1 MSRPLR
7 IEFPGAVYHVTSRG
21 DRREPIF
28 ADDEDR
34 SRLLEITGD
43 TLLWADARM
52 LAYCLMGNH
61 YHFVIRT
68 RRANLSRTMRQINGR
83 YSQVFNRRHGLSGH
97 VFQGRYHSVIVDRD
111 NYLLEV
117 CRYVEMNPVRA
128 RLASDPGD
136 WKWSSYAAHSGN
148 APSPGWLDTTD
159 VLGLLHGGPISCAA
173 EFRAAANRYAAF
185 VASASGPSVWESGL
199 RRQIYLGDEAF
210 IEDAIARAS
219 QARLEAIDI
228 PRAQRLLTT
237 RVQDWLARATSQ
249 EEAFLLAHREG
260 GLSMTRIARES
271 GLSRA
276 TVARRIECARLNN
289 ERPDPGKSER

>member
-7 IEFPGAVYHVTSRG
+7 IEFPGAIYHVTSRG

-34 SRLLEITGD
+34 RCLLAITGE

-61 YHFVIRT
+61 YHFVVRT

-83 YSQVFNRRHGLSGH
+83 YSQGFNRRHGLSGH
-97 VFQGRYHSVIVDRD
+97 VFQGRFHSVIVDRD

-117 CRYVEMNPVRA
+117 SRYVEMNPVRA
-128 RLASDPGD
+128 RLVADPGD
-136 WKWSSYAAHSGN
+136 WRWSSHAAHCGK
-148 APSPGWLDTTD
+148 APSPGWLDTTE
-159 VLGLLHGGPISCAA
+159 VLGLLHGSPISSPA
-173 EFRAAANRYAAF
+173 EFRAASIRYAAF
-185 VASASGPSVWESGL
+185 VASASGPSIWESGL
-199 RRQIYLGDEAF
+199 RHQIYLGDEAF

-219 QARLEAIDI
+219 EASLQAIDI
-228 PRAQRLLTT
+228 PRAQKVVPAC
-237 RVQDWLARATSQ
+237 VQDWISRAANQ

-260 GLSMTRIARES
+260 GLSMTQIARES

-276 TVARRIECARLNN
+276 TVARRIELARLRN

>member
-7 IEFPGAVYHVTSRG
+7 IEFPGAVYHITSRG

-34 SRLLEITGD
+34 HSLLRVTGE

-61 YHFVIRT
+61 YHFVIAT

-83 YSQVFNRRHGLSGH
+83 YSQFFNKRHGLSGH
-97 VFQGRYHSVIVDRD
+97 VFQGRFHSVIVDRD
-111 NYLLEV
+111 SYLLEV
-117 CRYVEMNPVRA
+117 CRYVELNPVRA
-128 RLASDPGD
+128 RIAAHPGD
-136 WKWSSYAAHSGN
+136 WHWSSYPAHAGT
-148 APSPGWLDTTD
+148 APSPEWLDTTE
-159 VLGLLHGGPISCAA
+159 VLALLHGNPISCTA
-173 EFRAAANRYAAF
+173 EFRKAAARYSAF

-210 IEDAIARAS
+210 IEDAISRAS
-219 QARLEAIDI
+219 QARLEAPDI
-228 PRAQRLLTT
+228 PRAQRIATA
-237 RVQDWLARATSQ
+237 RVQDWIARSTSQ
-249 EEAFLLAHREG
+249 EDAFLLAHREG
-260 GLSMTRIARES
+260 GLSMAQIARES

-276 TVARRIECARLNN
+276 TVARRIERARMRI
-289 ERPDPGKSER
+289 ERPDPGKGER